1 MVISLVYFKATLV
14 GGNLSGLFKRFPLR
28 RWVVISLVYFKAT
41 LVGGNLS
48 GLIKDF
54 PFVGGW

>member
-14 GGNLSGLFKRFPLR
+14 GGK
-28 RWVVISLVYFKAT
+28 SLVYFKAT

>member
-14 GGNLSGLFKRFPLR
+14 GGNLSGL
-28 RWVVISLVYFKAT
+28 ISLVYFKAT